1 MDHYLNIVYLIVF
14 LTMIVVT
21 MKLLMSTNFEKL
33 FKQGKINEIRVAYFV
48 VSIIAS
54 FLSAKAVVRFS
65 EVIYM
70 ILIK

>member
-54 FLSAKAVVRFS
+54 FLSAKAVVTFI